1 MAYLCPV
8 CEEPQA
14 DAEHLA
20 NHLAFTAMLGDDD
33 HESWLEEHAPDWES
47 EDDAGLAARLRE
59 QVETVEHPIDDVE
72 THDHSGHDH
81 GRSDAGGPTEDRL
94 ADQYVGGVTRGP
106 AALDDE
112 AREIVSEARE
122 LTREM
127 QADETDSDAQ
137 RDGESDRSPSDR
149 GETE

>member
-1 MAYLCPV
+1 MAYRCPV

-33 HESWLEEHAPDWES
+33 HESWLDDSAPGWEQ
-47 EDDAGLAARLRE
+47 EDDAGLAARLRD
-59 QVETVEHPIDDVE
+59 QVETVDHPIDDVE
-72 THDHSGHDH
+72 THGPGHDH
-81 GRSDAGGPTEDRL
+81 ERADATGPAEDRL
-94 ADQYVGGVTRGP
+94 ADHYVGGVDRGP
-106 AALDDE
+106 AALDEE

-122 LTREM
+122 LTRKMETE
-127 QADETDSDAQ
+127 ETDSDAEA
-137 RDGESDRSPSDR
+137 DGSPSDE